1 MMVPFHLRILF
12 IDLDMKKIKPKYHNS
27 RWVESIRDNG
37 VRKYHNVR
45 NVLED
50 VVRDEIR
57 KCRDEWRV
65 PYYIDYIDEHQ
76 LELPEAERKETRF
89 YYEPG
94 DIKTIR
100 ESLAMDDAK
109 FRSTRC
115 AKRFQ
120 CIRVPSL
127 KRTDKEWENFYR
139 TWPLLGA
146 EVAVGNERFCDGAK
160 LKYIPLFKKILDEEW
175 PEDLKP
181 WTEKE
186 YDKLITEG
194 KIK

>member
-1 MMVPFHLRILF
+1 
-12 IDLDMKKIKPKYHNS
+12 MKKIKPKYRKSPYIN
-27 RWVESIRDNG
+27 WVKSTRDNG
-37 VRKYHNVR
+37 VRKYHNIR
-45 NVLED
+45 DVLED
-50 VVRDEIR
+50 VVRDKIR
-57 KCRDEWRV
+57 KDRDEWRT

-76 LELPEAERKETRF
+76 WDLPENERQEKRF

-100 ESLAMDDAK
+100 ELLAMDDAK
-109 FRSTRC
+109 FRNTSY

-120 CIRVPSL
+120 RIRVPSL

-139 TWPLLGA
+139 TWPWLGA
-146 EVAVGNERFCDGAK
+146 EVATGNERFADGAK

-181 WTEKE
+181 WTEEE
-186 YDKLITEG
+186 YDKLITKG
-194 KIK
+194 KIN

>member
-1 MMVPFHLRILF
+1 
-12 IDLDMKKIKPKYHNS
+12 MKKIKPKYRNS
-27 RWVESIRDNG
+27 PYKSDWVKSTRDNP
-37 VRKYHNVR
+37 VRKYHNVHD
-45 NVLED
+45 VLED
-50 VVRDEIR
+50 VVRDKIR
-57 KCRDEWRV
+57 KDRNEWRT

-76 LELPEAERKETRF
+76 WELPEAERKEMRF

-100 ESLAMDDAK
+100 ELLAMDDAK
-109 FRSTRC
+109 FRNTGY

-120 CIRVPSL
+120 RIRVPSL

-139 TWPLLGA
+139 TFPWLGA

-181 WTEKE
+181 WTEEE

-194 KIK
+194 KIN

>member
-1 MMVPFHLRILF
+1 
-12 IDLDMKKIKPKYHNS
+12 MKKIKPKYRS
-27 RWVESIRDNG
+27 ALSYSDWVKSTRDNG
-37 VRKYHNVR
+37 ARKYHPMR
-45 NVLED
+45 DVLED
-50 VVRDEIR
+50 VVRDKIR
-57 KCRDEWRV
+57 KDRDMWRT

-76 LELPEAERKETRF
+76 WELPEAERKEMRF

-94 DIKTIR
+94 DKCTIR
-100 ESLAMDDAK
+100 EMLAMDDAK
-109 FRSTRC
+109 FHNTSY

-120 CIRVPSL
+120 RIRVPSL
-127 KRTDKEWENFYR
+127 KRTNKEWENFYR
-139 TWPLLGA
+139 TFPWLGA

-186 YDKLITEG
+186 YDKLIAEG
-194 KIK
+194 KITQN

>member
-1 MMVPFHLRILF
+1 MLIYTKIILYE
-12 IDLDMKKIKPKYHNS
+12 KIKPKYHNS
-27 RWVESIRDNG
+27 RYVESTRDNG

-50 VVRDEIR
+50 VVRDKIR
-57 KCRDEWRV
+57 KDRDEWRT

-76 LELPEAERKETRF
+76 WELPEAERKETRF

-94 DIKTIR
+94 DITTIR
-100 ESLAMDDAK
+100 ELLAMDDAK
-109 FRSTRC
+109 FRNTSY

-120 CIRVPSL
+120 RIRVPSL

-139 TWPLLGA
+139 TWPWLGA
-146 EVAVGNERFCDGAK
+146 EVASGKERFADGAK

-181 WTEKE
+181 WTEEE
-186 YDKLITEG
+186 YDSLIAQG
-194 KIK
+194 KIKN